1 MEYFDTRTRRGALL
15 RAARS
20 IMVFAMST
28 HAATPAGADL
38 IPSLVAGVASP
49 RASVRFRSSKA
60 LALLAEES
68 PELLYPR
75 FDFFLKQLDSPNS
88 ILRWNA
94 TRALASL
101 ASADRGN
108 KLEAALDK
116 YLSPIPG
123 PQMIGAAAAIRGAAT
138 IALAKPHLAE
148 RLARAILG
156 VRRAVYER
164 EECHNVAIGHTIE
177 SLERF
182 FEGIADKKAVV
193 ESRPVVEGKVS
204 VDARRCVLP
213 DGRNTFLQ
221 CVAPL

>member
-1 MEYFDTRTRRGALL
+1 
-15 RAARS
+15 
-20 IMVFAMST
+20 
-28 HAATPAGADL
+28 
-38 IPSLVAGVASP
+38 
-49 RASVRFRSSKA
+49 VRFRSSKA
-60 LALLAEES
+60 IALLAEES

-101 ASADRGN
+101 APADRGN

-123 PQMIGAAAAIRGAAT
+123 PQMIGAAAAIRGAAA
-138 IALAKPHLAE
+138 IALAKPNLAD

-164 EECHNVAIGHTIE
+164 EECHNVAIGHAIE

-193 ESRPVVEGKVS
+193 EFVRAQRENPRPATRRKALRFLGKH
-204 VDARRCVLP
+204 
-213 DGRNTFLQ
+213 G
-221 CVAPL
+221 

>member
-38 IPSLVAGVASP
+38 IQSLVAGVASP